1 MTAMRASTKSYAE
14 FRNLQ
19 VEIIRKNRGEEQM
32 EDADSDS
39 QSVSAEEVT
48 DDEFKEK
55 PREERRPLTQVLQL
69 VKPVETRWNSTFYMM
84 QR

>member
-1 MTAMRASTKSYAE
+1 MRASTKSYAE

-32 EDADSDS
+32 EDANNDS